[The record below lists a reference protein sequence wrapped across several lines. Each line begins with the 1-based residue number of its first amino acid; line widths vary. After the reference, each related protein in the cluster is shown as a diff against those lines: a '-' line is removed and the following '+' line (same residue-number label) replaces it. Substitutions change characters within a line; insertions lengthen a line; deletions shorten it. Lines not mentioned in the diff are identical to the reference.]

1 MDAARAEKPFIG
13 GGSRPFAAFW
23 RQKDEAAAGS
33 QKQAF
38 GFPPQ
43 PRGPGRRP
51 GRASRPP
58 YKRLFS
64 PGGTFLRASARKIK
78 ANKILLSL
86 TIDCS

>member
-33 QKQAF
+33 QKPAF
-38 GFPPQ
+38 GVPPQ

-58 YKRLFS
+58 IKGFS
-64 PGGTFLRASARKIK
+64 ARAVHFCARLRAK
-78 ANKILLSL
+78 
-86 TIDCS
+86 